1 MRGDDHCNCDI
12 ERPDEGSGRGAEPAR
27 VRADGFGKRRAAS
40 VGSMKR
46 LRPYPYPSP
55 RRMLAGLK
63 LVVLSGALAGCSDG
77 ISPSDVQFVVSAM
90 PSQFESLRMYHTTP
104 DNAAPFGSA
113 APHGPVRLQQ
123 GCEAILRLPG
133 GEKREAVILD
143 SGTEAS
149 FDLDAIR
156 TDDGWNVT
164 SDGLS
169 PPSDNPVAFRTQLTN
184 CVSAIEDKYRAEP
197 DKAPFS
203 EPLVF
208 K

>member
-1 MRGDDHCNCDI
+1 
-12 ERPDEGSGRGAEPAR
+12 
-27 VRADGFGKRRAAS
+27 
-40 VGSMKR
+40 
-46 LRPYPYPSP
+46 
-55 RRMLAGLK
+55 
-63 LVVLSGALAGCSDG
+63 
-77 ISPSDVQFVVSAM
+77 
-90 PSQFESLRMYHTTP
+90 
-104 DNAAPFGSA
+104 
-113 APHGPVRLQQ
+113 VRLQQ